1 MATELGDR
9 AAGYS
14 FTPPEGWG
22 VEEEPG
28 RFALTGPS
36 GTTGAIVVAHAAANA
51 EELRPLFE
59 QGWIEPGV
67 ELKPDGQAEVAED
80 EVEQRLAGKV
90 QGQEAV
96 GLLVVKFSPHGGG
109 VLVIGLG
116 PANDDARSE
125 LESGVRDIASHV
137 RFSAPET
144 SELVESWDSAIRGK
158 TLTYLHTYD
167 SGGGG
172 GGMAEK
178 HEIALAEDGSFEEY
192 RESSVVIDVEGGGA
206 SDPERTTGQGTWTI
220 RALAG
225 QAVLELTK
233 PDTTDTHVLTRTGEE
248 VFLGDQR
255 YFVT

>member
-1 MATELGDR
+1 MAAEPGDR

-14 FTPPEGWG
+14 FTPPEGWQA
-22 VEEEPG
+22 EEEPG

-36 GTTGAIVVAHAAANA
+36 GTTGAIVVAHAAASQ

-59 QGWIEPGV
+59 DGWVEPGI
-67 ELKPDGQAEVAED
+67 ELRPDGEAKVGQD
-80 EVEQRLAGKV
+80 HIEQRMAGQV

-116 PANDDARSE
+116 PANEDARSE
-125 LESGVRDIASHV
+125 MESGVREIAAGI
-137 RFSAPET
+137 RFSAPDT
-144 SELVESWDSAIRGK
+144 AELVESWDSMLRGK

-178 HEIALAEDGSFEEY
+178 HEIALREDGTFEEY

-206 SDPERTTGQGTWTI
+206 SDAERITAQGEWTI
-220 RALAG
+220 RAVAG
-225 QAVLELTK
+225 QAVIELRK
-233 PDTTDTHVLTRTGEE
+233 PDTADTYVLTRTGEE